1 MAGMDLLACS
11 DWQGG
16 RSVRVVQYSGYMD
29 PAGRAPQELLDAWT
43 TLVDVASAAAAWAAD
58 VTVVQAAAHDA
69 EIERSGVRFV
79 FVRQVRVP
87 KIASWLGYGVARYP
101 VRAALDVVADLAPE
115 LVHVQ
120 GLSFPFHVHALARR
134 LRTVPLLAQDH
145 ADRVRSGW
153 RRSLQRWGLR
163 PLSGVAFTAA
173 EQARPFLEAG
183 VLRPEVP
190 IFEVIEG
197 STRFEPL
204 PRAAARRAIELSGD
218 PAVLWV
224 GHLTAAKDPITALEA
239 VAKAVPRLP
248 ALRFWMIY
256 QRDDLLE
263 QVKAWLGRT
272 PEVASRAVLVGPT
285 AHQRI
290 PQFMSAADILLSA
303 SHREGSGYAVIEA
316 QACGTAVVASDV
328 PSHRRML
335 AGSKRAALAPI
346 GDARGLATG
355 IVKLAGADTHD
366 RAAARAHFERHLSLD
381 ALGRELTG
389 AYRTLLTGG
398 AGLDRDSR

>member
-1 MAGMDLLACS
+1 M
-11 DWQGG
+11 
-16 RSVRVVQYSGYMD
+16 RVVQFSGYMD
-29 PAGRAPQELLDAWT
+29 PAGRAPEELLDAWT
-43 TLVDVASAAAAWAAD
+43 TLVDVASAAAAWAVD

-79 FVRQVRVP
+79 FVREVRVP
-87 KIASWLGYGVARYP
+87 RIAAWLGHGVARYSL
-101 VRAALDVVADLAPE
+101 RALDVVADLAPE

-204 PRAAARRAIELSGD
+204 PRSDARRATELSGD

-263 QVKAWLGRT
+263 EVRAWLSRT
-272 PEVASRAVLVGPT
+272 PEVASRVVLVGPT
-285 AHQRI
+285 EHQRI

-335 AGSKRAALAPI
+335 AGSKRAALAPV
-346 GDARGLATG
+346 GDAGGLATG
-355 IVKLAGADTHD
+355 IVELAGASKDTD
-366 RAAARAHFERHLSLD
+366 QRAAARAHFERHLPLD
-381 ALGRELTG
+381 ALGRELTD
-389 AYRTLLTGG
+389 AYRTLLSSGG
-398 AGLDRDSR
+398 GLDRDGR